1 MFCSLLYAFHFVGD
15 KIASDS
21 FKDETTPLLKS
32 NYRLKFTQDVAMN
45 NVKEMEIHNASSHI
59 NYLRNNMYSIHC
71 FTYLHFQK

>member
-32 NYRLKFTQDVAMN
+32 NDRLRFSQDVAMN
-45 NVKEMEIHNASSHI
+45 NVKEKGKPQCKLPYKLFKE
-59 NYLRNNMYSIHC
+59 
-71 FTYLHFQK
+71 